1 MKILIVE
8 DNLADVFY
16 LKEALEE
23 TNGAKFAISNRPTL
37 TEAKECLEKEDFDVV
52 ALNLGLPDSWGIE
65 TFIQIQNCAPDTP
78 IVILSG
84 SDDESLAIEAVRLG
98 AQDYLVKDLW
108 NPHVISRSLASVIER
123 PYILSGI
130 LSTCPVGICFTA
142 RT

>member
-8 DNLADVFY
+8 DNLADAFY

-23 TNGAKFAISNRPTL
+23 TNGAKLAVSNRQTL
-37 TEAKECLEKEDFDVV
+37 AEAKECLEKEDFDVV
-52 ALNLGLPDSWGIE
+52 ALDLGLPDSWGIE

-84 SDDESLAIEAVRLG
+84 LDDESLAIEAVRLG

-108 NPHVISRSLASVIER
+108 NPRLISRSLA
-123 PYILSGI
+123 Y
-130 LSTCPVGICFTA
+130 A
-142 RT
+142 